1 MESEKQYYQENAM
14 MFARLEELAG
24 KVDGRIAKV
33 RTYEQKIIG
42 LEFELKKTKEERD
55 ELKSRLAFMKKQQ
68 ATEKQIPNELEGL
81 SAESFTI
88 RNKIAKIVT
97 DIERREVGEE
107 GIRELIQTLIGEID
121 DCISLLK

>member
-33 RTYEQKIIG
+33 RTFEQKIIG
-42 LEFELKKTKEERD
+42 LEFELKKVKEERD
-55 ELKSRLAFMKKQQ
+55 DLKSRLAFVKKHQ
-68 ATEKQIPNELEGL
+68 AKVKDAPGELEGL
-81 SAESFTI
+81 SAENFTI

-97 DIERREVGEE
+97 DIEGKEVSEE
-107 GIRELIQTLIGEID
+107 GIRELIQTLISEID

>member
-24 KVDGRIAKV
+24 KVDGRIAQVK
-33 RTYEQKIIG
+33 TFEQRIIG
-42 LEFELKKTKEERD
+42 LEFELKKIKEERD
-55 ELKSRLAFMKKQQ
+55 DLKRRLAFVKKQQ
-68 ATEKQIPNELEGL
+68 AEVKNIPRELEAL
-81 SAESFTI
+81 SAENFSI

-97 DIERREVGEE
+97 DIEGEEASEE
-107 GIRELIQTLIGEID
+107 GIRELIQTLISEID

>member
-1 MESEKQYYQENAM
+1 

-33 RTYEQKIIG
+33 RTYEQKIVG
-42 LEFELKKTKEERD
+42 LEFELKKVKAERD
-55 ELKSRLAFMKKQQ
+55 ELKSRLTFIKKQQ
-68 ATEKQIPNELEGL
+68 AIETEVPNELEAL
-81 SAESFTI
+81 SAENFTI

-97 DIERREVGEE
+97 DIESREVSEE
-107 GIRELIQTLIGEID
+107 GIRELIQTLISEID